1 MSNEKSVA
9 FSLNATLSEL
19 HALPVLSGALR
30 EQNDSDCFQDNLDVQ
45 QERHIFSVIEIVF
58 QLSA

>member
-45 QERHIFSVIEIVF
+45 QE
-58 QLSA
+58 